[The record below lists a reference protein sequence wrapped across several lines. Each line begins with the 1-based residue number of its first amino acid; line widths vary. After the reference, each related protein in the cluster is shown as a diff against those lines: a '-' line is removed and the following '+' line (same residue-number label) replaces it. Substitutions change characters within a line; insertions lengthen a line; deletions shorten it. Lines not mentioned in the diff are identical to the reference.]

1 MPTKAAAKMTKP
13 LAIIIAPLLVV
24 VVVGVPAEPAAEG
37 DVGAE
42 AAALPPVDAAA
53 LPPAAVAAVGLPSP
67 ETPGIVR
74 GPGGADADAP
84 IPARPPMF

>member
-1 MPTKAAAKMTKP
+1 MPTKAAAKTTKP

-24 VVVGVPAEPAAEG
+24 VIGVPAEPAVEG

-53 LPPAAVAAVGLPSP
+53 LPAAVAAVGLPSP

-84 IPARPPMF
+84 IPTRPPIF